1 MTPPQRLNQGV
12 GLLALALTLTIWA
25 VFVYLQR
32 ALPLP
37 PLRLSPGWHWA
48 LTALFALDAVG
59 TVLWSFAVLAGA
71 LREDR
76 LAHAGPYALVRHPM
90 SSAVIYSGTAAV
102 AFAFQAW
109 VVLLAVLPV
118 HVVWLR
124 LARMEEAELRGR
136 FSEEYRDYAAA
147 TGQFL
152 PRLSSL
158 TRPPSDS
165 HERQD

>member
-25 VFVYLQR
+25 LFVYLQR
-32 ALPLP
+32 VLPLP
-37 PLRLSPGWHWA
+37 PLRMSPGWHWA

-59 TVLWSFAVLAGA
+59 TVIWSLGILAGA
-71 LREDR
+71 LREGR
-76 LAHAGPYALVRHPM
+76 LARTGPYALVRHPM
-90 SSAVIYSGTAAV
+90 YSAVMYSGTAAV

-109 VVLLAVLPV
+109 VVLLAVVPV
-118 HVVWLR
+118 HLVWLR

-136 FSEEYRDYAAA
+136 FGKGYSEYAAA

-152 PRLSSL
+152 PRLRSL
-158 TRPPSDS
+158 TLPPSNS
-165 HERQD
+165 QERPD